1 MLVFRGHIALVFCI
15 TVLVAASASLWWL
28 GSELKPQDS
37 EAVSIA
43 KGVRTFDEL
52 SEKFRTLAHDKGARY
67 AFEVLGSAPLPPNTD
82 IHLLGHIVGD
92 ELYAQEGVGGIAF
105 CTQDFRNACSHSI
118 VIGALGEFGETALPY
133 IREACV
139 RAPGGPGAYTMCY
152 HGLGHGVFAYF
163 NYSVPETVAFCEKT
177 GTDAYNNREAV
188 ECIGGMIME
197 LMGGGG
203 HDRSAWEKARERYLA
218 SSNPLAVCLDDSIP
232 HDAQSTCLA
241 YLTPFLWERAGI
253 EIGNPNPETF
263 PLAFK
268 FCDRLPLRESE
279 LRSAC
284 FGGFGKEFVPLVGAR
299 DVRALSSYTEEQ
311 FKTIYTWCSYAK
323 HTEGVT
329 ACVTD
334 ALASFFWGGENDPAV
349 SFGFCGVVEQQDENI
364 GGTCYASLAENIV
377 SYVAGDVRLNLC
389 ARLPEKY
396 QALCTQ

>member
-1 MLVFRGHIALVFCI
+1 MIVFREQVAWVLGALI
-15 TVLVAASASLWWL
+15 LVAMIASVWWF
-28 GSELKPQDS
+28 GFGFGPRYS
-37 EAVSIA
+37 EAETIA

-52 SEKFRTLAHDKGARY
+52 SERFRVLAQDKGARY

-82 IHLLGHIVGD
+82 IHLLGHVVGD

-118 VIGALGEFGETALPY
+118 VIGALGEFGETALPS

-163 NYSVPETVAFCEKT
+163 GYSIPETVAFCEKT
-177 GTDAYNNREAV
+177 GTDAYNNREAI

-203 HDRSAWEKARERYLA
+203 HDRDAWQKARERYLA
-218 SSNPLAVCLDDSIP
+218 SSDPLRVCMDDVIP
-232 HDAQSTCLA
+232 YEAKSTCLA

-253 EIGNPNPETF
+253 DIGNPNPETF
-263 PLAFK
+263 PAAFK
-268 FCDRLPLRESE
+268 FCDQVPAREPE
-279 LRSAC
+279 LRASC

-299 DVRALSSYTEEQ
+299 DVRALSSYADEQ
-311 FKTIYTWCSYAK
+311 FKTIYTWCSSAG
-323 HTEGVT
+323 HTEGIA
-329 ACVTD
+329 ACITD

-349 SFGFCGVVEQQDENI
+349 SFGFCNVVEQQDAGI
-364 GGTCYASLAENIV
+364 GEACFAALTDNVV
-377 SYVAGDVRLNLC
+377 SYVSGDVRLRLC

-396 QALCTQ
+396 QAVCMR